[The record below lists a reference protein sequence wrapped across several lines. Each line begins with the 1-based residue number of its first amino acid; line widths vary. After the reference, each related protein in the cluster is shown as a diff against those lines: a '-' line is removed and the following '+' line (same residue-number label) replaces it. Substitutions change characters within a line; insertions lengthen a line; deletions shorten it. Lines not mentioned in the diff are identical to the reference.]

1 MIGTIVFYGFL
12 ALIAYG
18 GFWELRENAKK
29 ERKRAP
35 NGGKAR
41 GRYQKRLR
49 QYAASVPTSAPV
61 SNTEKPRRAHARQK
75 PLGCDAPLY
84 LQDVE
89 SALKNLGYSKT
100 ESKRAMQN
108 ASCDGFESRFKDALA
123 QLRSAGVS

>member
-49 QYAASVPTSAPV
+49 CFVIGGKSRIAGST
-61 SNTEKPRRAHARQK
+61 
-75 PLGCDAPLY
+75 
-84 LQDVE
+84 
-89 SALKNLGYSKT
+89 GYEIMPS
-100 ESKRAMQN
+100 
-108 ASCDGFESRFKDALA
+108 
-123 QLRSAGVS
+123 